1 MTPKTTFPYAILAAA
16 TLAIMCSPAPTA
28 TLPAEPESTTAVTHS
43 VAPAAAPAPAASE
56 VVCRANYD
64 FCVEVNGAYPPDARF
79 FVAETRGK
87 FLVDIPSQ
95 SKSVLID
102 LPTRR
107 AVSVPRDNI
116 KPAGADGVVRVANPG
131 LAGAPAYAL
140 QIEGPVL
147 RFQADAAKVRVLKV
161 TERAAQVGPITI
173 EALAADR
180 PEYREGMKAYR
191 PDPVAIEALKKSRKP
206 IEIEAYFATW
216 CSHCKV
222 YMPKLLRVMQDAGN
236 PDIKLTLVGVPK
248 NFGNEPGPWQGKSIQ
263 NIPAIMIRYEGRELT
278 RLSAHEGAVPEVD
291 LATLLSAIK

>member
-1 MTPKTTFPYAILAAA
+1 MTPKTAFPCAIMVAA
-16 TLAIMCSPAPTA
+16 TLAVMAALVP
-28 TLPAEPESTTAVTHS
+28 
-43 VAPAAAPAPAASE
+43 APAAAAD

-107 AVSVPRDNI
+107 AVSVPRASI
-116 KPAGADGVVRVANPG
+116 KPDGADGVVRIADPG
-131 LAGAPAYAL
+131 LAGTPAYAL
-140 QIEGPVL
+140 SIEGPVL

-161 TERAAQVGPITI
+161 TEREPQVGPITL

-191 PDPVAIEALKKSRKP
+191 PDPVAIEALKKNKKA
-206 IEIEAYFATW
+206 IEIEAYFGTW
-216 CSHCKV
+216 CAHCKI
-222 YMPKLLRVMQDAGN
+222 YMPKFLRVMQDAAN
-236 PDIKLTLVGVPK
+236 PNIKLTLVGVPK
-248 NFGNEPGPWQGKSIQ
+248 NWGDGKMPGPWQGKNFQ
-263 NIPAIMIRYEGRELT
+263 NVPAIMILYEGRELT
-278 RLSAHEGAVPEVD
+278 RMSAHEGAVPEVD